1 MVTPVF
7 LNLPFSNSEKIHS
20 ITVKASRL
28 KFYKNMSEICIP
40 YIKIT
45 ETRQKMLEAEPALL
59 ISFEN

>member
-1 MVTPVF
+1 
-7 LNLPFSNSEKIHS
+7 
-20 ITVKASRL
+20 
-28 KFYKNMSEICIP
+28 MSEICIP

>member
-1 MVTPVF
+1 MQYITPVF

-20 ITVKASRL
+20 ITV
-28 KFYKNMSEICIP
+28 KNMSEICIP

-59 ISFEN
+59 ILVLQ